1 MLAWQ
6 FFGMVIS
13 IVYRE
18 FGLASAMRYVTNML
32 GKAIG
37 IYRCVRI
44 LSASVYIGWHSDIA
58 GLEFGKMGYSRSE
71 KDGGQGA
78 VTVDCGCG
86 VTVSWVKPS
95 YRSIDEIYDE
105 VIAECHSQSCSMRR
119 AESRFSDHER
129 YTDEEISR
137 QRREVE
143 EYGGVAR
150 ISVGDDNDDSISLHD
165 GEKIAIIGE
174 ARHYNPKAFGT
185 QWRVRF
191 EDGTMSVVFSDELS
205 RVA

>member
-1 MLAWQ
+1 MD
-6 FFGMVIS
+6 V
-13 IVYRE
+13 
-18 FGLASAMRYVTNML
+18 
-32 GKAIG
+32 
-37 IYRCVRI
+37 
-44 LSASVYIGWHSDIA
+44 A
-58 GLEFGKMGYSRSE
+58 GLEFGKMGYSMSE
-71 KDGGQGA
+71 KAGGQGT

-129 YTDEEISR
+129 YTDEEIAR

-143 EYGGVAR
+143 GYGGVAR
-150 ISVGDDNDDSISLHD
+150 ISVGDDKDDSISLHD

-205 RVA
+205 KVA

>member
-1 MLAWQ
+1 M
-6 FFGMVIS
+6 GVGGT
-13 IVYRE
+13 VRYEYVRECYRDT
-18 FGLASAMRYVTNML
+18 Y
-32 GKAIG
+32 IH
-37 IYRCVRI
+37 I
-44 LSASVYIGWHSDIA
+44 LPVSVYIGWYSDVA
-58 GLEFGKMGYSRSE
+58 SLEFGKMGYSRSE
-71 KDGGQGA
+71 KDGGQGT
-78 VTVDCGCG
+78 VTVDCSCG

-129 YTDEEISR
+129 YTDEEIAR

-143 EYGGVAR
+143 GYGGVAR

-205 RVA
+205 KVA

>member
-1 MLAWQ
+1 
-6 FFGMVIS
+6 
-13 IVYRE
+13 
-18 FGLASAMRYVTNML
+18 
-32 GKAIG
+32 
-37 IYRCVRI
+37 
-44 LSASVYIGWHSDIA
+44 
-58 GLEFGKMGYSRSE
+58 MGYSRSE

-86 VTVSWVKPS
+86 VSVRWVKPS

-105 VIAECHSQSCSMRR
+105 VIAGCPSQSCSVSR
-119 AESRFSDHER
+119 ADSGQER
-129 YTDEEISR
+129 YTDEEIAR

-143 EYGGVAR
+143 GYGGVAR

-205 RVA
+205 KVA